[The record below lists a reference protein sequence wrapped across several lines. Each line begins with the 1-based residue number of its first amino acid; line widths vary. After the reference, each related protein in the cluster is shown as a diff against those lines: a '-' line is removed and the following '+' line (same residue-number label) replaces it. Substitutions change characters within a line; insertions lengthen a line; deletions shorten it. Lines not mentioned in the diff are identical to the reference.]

1 MSHHVFTMFSP
12 HVHCNFCWFLKVLF
26 LIWLWLKM
34 TPKMDGQILDISKN
48 NQFCGSVGHWY
59 HNLEP
64 YIAILCHTVPG
75 PYMVIPMFPHVPWQS
90 STLGLPDPVAH
101 LRRRGRSG
109 RSGARRGPG
118 FGRWQGHEMGR
129 PGGIGWVPNGIGSSK
144 PIQSTWSFS
153 KSVEKERED
162 WNDCTIDAIL
172 MSRKVPKHVPQST
185 CQLES
190 WMQYQ
195 RQHQLWMIQN
205 ILYLKY
211 SQASVRMFQ

>member
-1 MSHHVFTMFSP
+1 MSLASLPTIDSVTFARVRLGPDNLTELPLILIRRVDLNILCKFCSIMSHHVFTMFSP

-144 PIQSTWSFS
+144 PIQST
-153 KSVEKERED
+153 
-162 WNDCTIDAIL
+162 
-172 MSRKVPKHVPQST
+172 
-185 CQLES
+185 
-190 WMQYQ
+190 
-195 RQHQLWMIQN
+195 
-205 ILYLKY
+205 
-211 SQASVRMFQ
+211 

>member
-1 MSHHVFTMFSP
+1 MSLASLPTIDSVTFARVRLGPDNLTELPLILIRRVDLNILCKFCSIMSHHVFTMFSP

-90 STLGLPDPVAH
+90 STLGLPDPVAKSAPP
-101 LRRRGRSG
+101 RPKRPEWRPARAWVWAMAGPRD
-109 RSGARRGPG
+109 GAT
-118 FGRWQGHEMGR
+118 
-129 PGGIGWVPNGIGSSK
+129 GWDRVGSK
-144 PIQSTWSFS
+144 WH
-153 KSVEKERED
+153 R
-162 WNDCTIDAIL
+162 
-172 MSRKVPKHVPQST
+172 
-185 CQLES
+185 QL
-190 WMQYQ
+190 
-195 RQHQLWMIQN
+195 
-205 ILYLKY
+205 
-211 SQASVRMFQ
+211 